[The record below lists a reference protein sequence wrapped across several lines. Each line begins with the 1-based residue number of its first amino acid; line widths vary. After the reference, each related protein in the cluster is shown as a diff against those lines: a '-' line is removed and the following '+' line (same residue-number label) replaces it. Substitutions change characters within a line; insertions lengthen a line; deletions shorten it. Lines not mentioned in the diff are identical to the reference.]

1 MHDGR
6 DVFAGKGK
14 AVDVW
19 GGGHT
24 STEEK
29 NRKTLKTRSSQWE
42 KGKEGKP
49 VFVEMG
55 VESQARYCWVLLM
68 IRGRKTRD
76 YTIAGQ
82 VSSCARIWGGG
93 LGRE

>member
-1 MHDGR
+1 MLEKEKWLIFE
-6 DVFAGKGK
+6 V
-14 AVDVW
+14 
-19 GGGHT
+19 GGHT
-24 STEEK
+24 SIMYLRE
-29 NRKTLKTRSSQWE
+29 NRKTLKTRSQME

-76 YTIAGQ
+76 YTTAGE

-93 LGRE
+93 LVRE